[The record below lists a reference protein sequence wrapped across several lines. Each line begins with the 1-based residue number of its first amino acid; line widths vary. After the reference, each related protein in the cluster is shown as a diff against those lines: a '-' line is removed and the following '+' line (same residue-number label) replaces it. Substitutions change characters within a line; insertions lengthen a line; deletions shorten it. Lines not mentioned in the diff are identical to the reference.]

1 MANINYKI
9 DYKNF
14 DWISAQVK
22 GFYGKELI
30 HCLNGGVKMIKIES
44 KTSYPEHIHPDKTE
58 YAFVIEGCPEF
69 LINGLFFKAE
79 AGDFFIF
86 SPHVKHAIKNNSNRE
101 CRILIGS
108 INN

>member
-44 KTSYPEHIHPDKTE
+44 KTT
-58 YAFVIEGCPEF
+58 
-69 LINGLFFKAE
+69 
-79 AGDFFIF
+79 
-86 SPHVKHAIKNNSNRE
+86 
-101 CRILIGS
+101 
-108 INN
+108 